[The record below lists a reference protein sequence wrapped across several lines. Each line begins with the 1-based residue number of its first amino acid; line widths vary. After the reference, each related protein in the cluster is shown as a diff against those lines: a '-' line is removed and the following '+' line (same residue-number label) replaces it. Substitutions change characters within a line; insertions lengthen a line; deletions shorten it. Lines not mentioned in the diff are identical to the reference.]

1 MYVCDYPTREALERE
16 ELAWREERT
25 RLMAAESER
34 RKRAAE
40 AQKRRDRERRR
51 VEAMAR
57 ERRLLQVCA
66 RACRAGWVRW
76 PSAGG
81 CDRLCV
87 CLPTVSA
94 LDDLHARVAC
104 SSNVCKTPL
113 RRRS

>member
-66 RACRAGWVRW
+66 RACRAGRVRW

-81 CDRLCV
+81 CTRLCV
-87 CLPTVSA
+87 CACQLSVRLTTCTRVWHA
-94 LDDLHARVAC
+94 AATHAR
-104 SSNVCKTPL
+104 L
-113 RRRS
+113 H